1 MKAFKFTV
9 NFHAPAAFD
18 AEMLK
23 NAFRG
28 HLAETNIPMLDFSCN
43 GKDSCTCIAQ
53 VVELPNGFP
62 FRVMILSGLDR
73 VFENMNCQLT
83 CIPAEGMEF
92 IEY

>member
-9 NFHAPAAFD
+9 QFNPSADFN

-28 HLAETNIPMLDFSCN
+28 HLAETNIPMLDFQCDGN
-43 GKDSCTCIAQ
+43 SCTCIAQ

-73 VFENMNCQLT
+73 VFENMDCQLT